1 MTQFTQTPDLAW
13 LYEPVAQ
20 VDTNA
25 RAAAEAR
32 QAQLTKPPGSLGRLE
47 QLAVDFAGWQGR
59 SVPAIDRI
67 GLAVFAADHG
77 VAAQGVSA
85 FPQSVTA
92 QMVANFAA
100 GGAAVAV
107 LARRA
112 GANMT
117 VVNLGTV
124 SATAHVPGVVNHDLA
139 PGTADFT
146 EAPAMSQATLAKALA
161 VGAHHVTP
169 NLSLFV
175 GGEMGIANTTS
186 AAAVY
191 AALAGREAATVV
203 GRGTGVNDAGLAAK
217 QTAVHRGLTQHAP
230 AWAGQD
236 QANATQTILRCLG
249 GLEIAALTGAY
260 IAAAQRSV
268 PVVVDGFIASVA
280 ALAAAR
286 INPGVADWLVYGHR
300 SAEAGHAQVL
310 ADLNAQPLLDLGM
323 RLGEGS
329 GAMMAVPVIQNA
341 LVLHAGMATFAEG
354 GLA

>member
-1 MTQFTQTPDLAW
+1 MTQPTQTPDLAW
-13 LYEPVAQ
+13 LSDPAAH
-20 VDTNA
+20 VDTDA
-25 RAAAEAR
+25 RTAAEAR

-47 QLAVDFAGWQGR
+47 QVAVDFAGWQGCA
-59 SVPAIDRI
+59 VPKIDRI

-124 SATAHVPGVVNHDLA
+124 SSTAHVPGVINHNLA

-146 EAPAMSQATLAKALA
+146 KAPAMSEATLADALA
-161 VGAHHVTP
+161 AGAHHVTP
-169 NLSLFV
+169 DLSLFI

-191 AALAGREAATVV
+191 AALTGRNGATVV
-203 GRGTGVNDAGLAAK
+203 GRGTGVNDIGLAIK
-217 QTAVHRGLTQHAP
+217 QTAVDRGLTQHA
-230 AWAGQD
+230 ATWANQD
-236 QANATQTILRCLG
+236 QANATLTILRCLG

-260 IAAAQRSV
+260 IAAAQRGIPS
-268 PVVVDGFIASVA
+268 VVDGFIASVA
-280 ALAAAR
+280 ALAAVR
-286 INPGVADWLVYGHR
+286 INPRVADWLIYGHR

-310 ADLNAQPLLDLGM
+310 ADLHASPLLDLEM

-341 LVLHAGMATFAEG
+341 LALHADMATFAEA

>member
-13 LYEPVAQ
+13 LHVPVAQ

-47 QLAVDFAGWQGR
+47 QVAVDFAGWQGR
-59 SVPAIDRI
+59 SVPVIDRI
-67 GLAVFAADHG
+67 GLSVFAADHG
-77 VAAQGVSA
+77 VAGQSVSA

-124 SATAHVPGVVNHDLA
+124 SATAHVPGVINHDLA

-146 EAPAMSQATLAKALA
+146 EAPAMSQATLAEALA
-161 VGAHHVTP
+161 AGAHSLMP
-169 NLSLFV
+169 ALSLFV

-191 AALAGREAATVV
+191 AALAGRDAAAVV

-217 QTAVHRGLTQHAP
+217 RAAVDRGLNRHAA

-236 QANATQTILRCLG
+236 EARATLTILRCLG
-249 GLEIAALTGAY
+249 GLEIAALAGAY
-260 IAAAQRSV
+260 IAAAQRGIPS
-268 PVVVDGFIASVA
+268 VVDGFIASVA
-280 ALAAAR
+280 ALAAVR
-286 INPGVADWLVYGHR
+286 INPGVADWLIYGHR
-300 SAEAGHAQVL
+300 SAEAGHAPVL
-310 ADLNAQPLLDLGM
+310 ADLNAHPLLDLDM

-341 LVLHAGMATFAEG
+341 LALHADMATFAEA